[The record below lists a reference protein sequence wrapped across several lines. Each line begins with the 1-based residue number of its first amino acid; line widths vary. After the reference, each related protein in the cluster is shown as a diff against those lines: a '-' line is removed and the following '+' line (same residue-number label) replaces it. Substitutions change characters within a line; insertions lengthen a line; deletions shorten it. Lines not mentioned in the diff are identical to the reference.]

1 MPTPRIPSILL
12 CSGLPAG
19 QIAKLPCRPGSAFV
33 FFLDFFRSRER
44 STFKSAVLFAMG
56 LKGILKPS
64 AYPAVRPT
72 TSDAPAPTPLRR
84 VQPPFDEPA
93 PAAGPR
99 RSKRPEL
106 WRAFQQNEN
115 GRAPVRRG
123 SAVQLQH
130 NAKMGGPAAAIPAN
144 KVCPGVAAQWRPISG
159 VAAQGSGSSVP
170 TDILKPGRRLAPLS
184 RASLAPEPTRCRKR
198 KAAAEFDAQDR
209 PKALR
214 ATSSPKSV
222 PMCLCCG
229 GMLDAMAGSNRV
241 HRQESRLLKCS
252 KCGLTSRVA
261 A

>member
-1 MPTPRIPSILL
+1 
-12 CSGLPAG
+12 
-19 QIAKLPCRPGSAFV
+19 
-33 FFLDFFRSRER
+33 
-44 STFKSAVLFAMG
+44 MG

-72 TSDAPAPTPLRR
+72 TSDAPAPTPLRP
-84 VQPPFDEPA
+84 VQPPFKEPA

-115 GRAPVRRG
+115 GRAPLRRG
-123 SAVQLQH
+123 SAVRMQH
-130 NAKMGGPAAAIPAN
+130 NAKTAEPAAAVPAN
-144 KVCPGVAAQWRPISG
+144 KVCHGVAARKRSAPAWRPISG
-159 VAAQGSGSSVP
+159 VAPQGSDSSVP
-170 TDILKPGRRLAPLS
+170 TDVLKPGHRLAPLS
-184 RASLAPEPTRCRKR
+184 LASLAPELTRCRKR
-198 KAAAEFDAQDR
+198 KAAAELDTQER

-214 ATSSPKSV
+214 ATSSPKSGG

-229 GMLDAMAGSNRV
+229 GMLDAVAGSNRV
-241 HRQESRLLKCS
+241 HRHESRLLKCG